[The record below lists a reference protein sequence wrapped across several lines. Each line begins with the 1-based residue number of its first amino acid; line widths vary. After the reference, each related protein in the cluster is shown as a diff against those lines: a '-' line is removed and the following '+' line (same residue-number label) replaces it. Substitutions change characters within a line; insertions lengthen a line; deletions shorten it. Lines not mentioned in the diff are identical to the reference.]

1 MKFKRFHIPIMGFT
15 QSADTE
21 TGIERLWKRMRDEL
35 PLSAQQCVI
44 EPKVWNEN
52 FGRLAEFIH
61 RHIDNDGVVNI
72 YAYSWGVGHG
82 ARTLSRQLHKRGIQ
96 VAELV
101 ACDPVFHSLLRPWRG
116 VFPAIWNGPI
126 VFPENV
132 WRARSLIQRQNTP
145 QGTGLKLLQPI
156 GVVDDP
162 VHLNYNHQY
171 IDDAVEFHDL
181 AMQVAIAGANTDAK
195 KIKGKAK

>member
-1 MKFKRFHIPIMGFT
+1 MKFKRFHVPIMGFT

-35 PLSAQQCVI
+35 PQGTGQCVI

-61 RHIDNDGVVNI
+61 RNIAVDGVVNI

-82 ARTLSRQLHKRGIQ
+82 ARKLAQQLHKRGIQ
-96 VAELV
+96 VPQLV
-101 ACDPVFHSLLRPWRG
+101 ACDPVFHSRLRPWRG
-116 VFPAIWNGPI
+116 MFPAIWNGPI
-126 VFPENV
+126 VFPPNV
-132 WRARSLIQRQNTP
+132 WHARSFIQRQNTP
-145 QGTGLKLLQPI
+145 QGTGLKLLQQAA
-156 GVVDDP
+156 VVDEP
-162 VHLNYNHQY
+162 IRLEYNHQY

-181 AMQVAIAGANTDAK
+181 AMSVAIAGAVRDAEK
-195 KIKGKAK
+195 V